1 MLIFYFMIK
10 SNIILLYMNHSTNL
24 NKSLKHNNHST
35 NFNKSLKHNNHSNI
49 HHLNNNHN
57 NHNNHN
63 NNNNNNHNN
72 NHNNHNNN
80 NNNYN
85 NNKSIKHNDSSS
97 SSHPLLNIF
106 FMLFTIVMIYLIAKL
121 SYYIY
126 LRDCKKIPVF
136 QYLFS
141 FELSP
146 CIKEQEKP
154 NNTLSQGIIPREK
167 EVFHISNQVYTY
179 EEAICKCKSYG
190 VELAT
195 KQQMIDAYNK
205 GANWC
210 SYGWS
215 HGSMAFY
222 PVQPKYF
229 FNNPNSRRKCR
240 QPGLN
245 GGIMNKELKLGINCY
260 GVKPKGSVPFKPQKP
275 SKPKD
280 FCEIKGVK
288 QLTSV
293 NSSDNIR
300 PFNHKEW
307 SMYD

>member
-10 SNIILLYMNHSTNL
+10 SNIILLYMNHS
-24 NKSLKHNNHST
+24 
-35 NFNKSLKHNNHSNI
+35 
-49 HHLNNNHN
+49 
-57 NHNNHN
+57 
-63 NNNNNNHNN
+63 
-72 NHNNHNNN
+72 
-80 NNNYN
+80 
-85 NNKSIKHNDSSS
+85 NKSIKPNNHLNNSNNSNNNFNNHLNESIKHNNSTVIQDTESSN
-97 SSHPLLNIF
+97 PLLNIF
-106 FMLFTIVMIYLIAKL
+106 FILFTIVMIYLIAKL

-126 LRDCKKIPVF
+126 LRDCKKINIF

-146 CIKEQEKP
+146 CVKEQENP
-154 NNTLSQGIIPREK
+154 NNTLPQGIIPREK

-260 GVKPKGSVPFKPQKP
+260 GVKPKGSVPFKPQKT
-275 SKPKD
+275 SEPKD

-288 QLTSV
+288 KLTSV

>member
-1 MLIFYFMIK
+1 
-10 SNIILLYMNHSTNL
+10 
-24 NKSLKHNNHST
+24 
-35 NFNKSLKHNNHSNI
+35 
-49 HHLNNNHN
+49 
-57 NHNNHN
+57 
-63 NNNNNNHNN
+63 
-72 NHNNHNNN
+72 
-80 NNNYN
+80 
-85 NNKSIKHNDSSS
+85 
-97 SSHPLLNIF
+97 
-106 FMLFTIVMIYLIAKL
+106 MIYLIAKL

-126 LRDCKKIPVF
+126 LRDCKKISVF

-146 CIKEQEKP
+146 CIKEQENT
-154 NNTLSQGIIPREK
+154 NNTLPQSIIPQEK
-167 EVFHISNQVYTY
+167 EVFNLSNQVYTY

-195 KQQMIDAYNK
+195 KQQMIDVYNK

-215 HGSMAFY
+215 HGGMAFY

-260 GVKPKGSVPFKPQKP
+260 GVKPKGSVPFIPQK
-275 SKPKD
+275 SSGPKD

-288 QLTSV
+288 KLTSV